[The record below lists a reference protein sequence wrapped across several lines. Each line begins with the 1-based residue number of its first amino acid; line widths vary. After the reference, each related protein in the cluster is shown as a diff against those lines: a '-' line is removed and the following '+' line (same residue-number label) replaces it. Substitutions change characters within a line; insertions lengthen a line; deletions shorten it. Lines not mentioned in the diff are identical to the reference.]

1 MQEKKDREIREKC
14 NTKQAQKSSCKKRDI
29 ELDSIRKKQ
38 QKEDELTKDAFDI
51 VMEASGL
58 GLG

>member
-14 NTKQAQKSSCKKRDI
+14 NTKQAQKSSSKKRDN

-38 QKEDELTKDAFDI
+38 KKESELTKDTFDI